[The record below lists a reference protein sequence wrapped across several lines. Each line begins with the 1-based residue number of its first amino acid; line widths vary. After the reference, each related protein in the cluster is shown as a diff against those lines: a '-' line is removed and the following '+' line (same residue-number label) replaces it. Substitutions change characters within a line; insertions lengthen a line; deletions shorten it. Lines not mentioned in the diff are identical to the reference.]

1 MAGMQRGAT
10 PTAGT
15 AVAGSPTYFGT
26 GPSAADIEAQ
36 KRQVEQGS
44 TGFQAISDQAV
55 ASRPRSAILGNMLG
69 DTTQFT
75 TGPLASRIETV
86 RAVANRFGIPVSTEG
101 LSAAESFNKLAA
113 QLANAQ
119 GANSDARLNVN
130 VAANPHQE
138 LSPAGVDLMLRQLQG
153 NEDYL
158 QARGKLAAAYGDQT
172 DIKKFESDVGSKV
185 DPRAFQFARMTP
197 AQRQTYDKGLSAT
210 DRAAVRSSYNWLS
223 SQPGLM
229 GQ

>member
-1 MAGMQRGAT
+1 M
-10 PTAGT
+10 
-15 AVAGSPTYFGT
+15 AGSPTLLRHRTERGRLL
-26 GPSAADIEAQ
+26 EAQ

-75 TGPLASRIETV
+75 TGPLTSQIATLRSLGNRI
-86 RAVANRFGIPVSTEG
+86 GLPVSTEG
-101 LSAAESFNKLAA
+101 LSARESFAKFGA
-113 QLANAQ
+113 QLSTAQ
-119 GANSDARLNVN
+119 GGGSGPGSDARLNVSL
-130 VAANPHQE
+130 AANPHEE

-153 NEDYL
+153 N
-158 QARGKLAAAYGDQT
+158 GKGLLAGAGEAAAAAYGDQT
-172 DIKKFESDVGSKV
+172 DIKKFESDVGAKV

-223 SQPGLM
+223 SQPGLL